1 MTSHNVF
8 VEINKRGNKIFD
20 VKVKISDLEN
30 MDFMDYANQFFDYRI
45 SSVWSPPEILKSYK
59 RMPEDYHFID
69 VYSFGMILWELWHEA
84 IPFDNDMVEAQKYV
98 VNEESRPK
106 IIRSSKDL
114 DSDDEH
120 KEEHLD
126 KSNHKIEK
134 VNQGETG

>member
-1 MTSHNVF
+1 
-8 VEINKRGNKIFD
+8 
-20 VKVKISDLEN
+20 

-59 RMPEDYHFID
+59 KMPEHYHFID
-69 VYSFGMILWELWHEA
+69 VYSFGMILWELWHES

-114 DSDDEH
+114 DNEDEH
-120 KEEHLD
+120 KEDLE

-134 VNQGETG
+134 VNEGETGQIPTSF